1 MPFASYESAIAW
13 WFGRVNY
20 EHRTPRRDDLKLDQ
34 IRSLLGRLGDPHE
47 RLRIVHVAGSKGKGS
62 TSAMLA
68 TVLTRSGYRTGLFTS
83 PHLHRVEERIQVDG
97 VPITANE
104 LITLLEDVR
113 TAVEESP
120 ALEPT
125 FFEVATAL
133 GFLHFRRRLV
143 DAAVVE
149 VGLGGRFDS
158 TNVCRPLVSIITSI
172 SLDHTQ
178 QLGDNLASI
187 AREKAGIIKA
197 GRPVING
204 TTIPEAREV
213 IAAVAHAGRAPLS
226 QLERDFRYEYNPGR
240 VSAETTI
247 LPRVRI
253 VSSARHKWP
262 VMNLGLLG
270 EHQAANAA
278 LVVRCVELLRGEG
291 CHIPTEAVA
300 SGLAEV
306 SWPARMQVVA
316 RRPLVVL
323 DCAHNVASAEAL
335 ITTLLASFPPVRRC
349 LIFAGS
355 ADKDLK
361 GMLRILSPHFTHV
374 FLTRYASSAR
384 GTPVEGLAE
393 LLRSVSDIPHT
404 PCATPREAL
413 LAARSLASA
422 DDLVCATG
430 SVFLAGELLSEFPG

>member
-1 MPFASYESAIAW
+1 
-13 WFGRVNY
+13 VNY

-34 IRSLLGRLGDPHE
+34 MRSLLRRLGEPHE

-62 TSAMLA
+62 TSVMLA
-68 TVLTRSGYRTGLFTS
+68 TVLTRAGYRTGLFTS

-97 VPITANE
+97 VPITPTE
-104 LITLLEDVR
+104 LIALLDDVR
-113 TAVEESP
+113 AAVEESP

-133 GFLHFRRRLV
+133 GFLHFRRRHV
-143 DAAVVE
+143 NAAVVE

-178 QLGDNLASI
+178 QLGDKLGSI

-197 GRPVING
+197 GLPVING
-204 TTIPEAREV
+204 TTVPEAREV
-213 IAAVAHAGRAPLS
+213 IEAVARVGRAPLS
-226 QLERDFRYEYNPGR
+226 QLERDFRYEYIPGR

-247 LPRVRI
+247 LPRLWI

-262 VMNLGLLG
+262 VMDLGLLG

-278 LVVRCVELLRGEG
+278 LVVRCVELLRAEG
-291 CHIPTEAVA
+291 WHIPTEAVTA
-300 SGLAEV
+300 GLAEV
-306 SWPARMQVVA
+306 NWPARMQVVA

-335 ITTLLASFPPVRRC
+335 ITTLLASFPPVRRY

-361 GMLRILSPHFTHV
+361 GMLRILAPHFTRV
-374 FLTRYASSAR
+374 FLTRYASSVR
-384 GTPVEGLAE
+384 GMPVEGLAD

-404 PCATPREAL
+404 LCATPREAW